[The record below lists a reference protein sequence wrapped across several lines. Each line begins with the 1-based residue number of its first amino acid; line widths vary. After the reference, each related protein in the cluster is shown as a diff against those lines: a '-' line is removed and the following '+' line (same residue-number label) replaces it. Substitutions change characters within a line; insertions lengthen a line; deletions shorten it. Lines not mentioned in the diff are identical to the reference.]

1 MPLHPN
7 RLKERGFN
15 QALEI
20 SRYIAKQYDVPLI
33 LDGCKRIKHTVPQMG
48 LPWKSRHKNIRNAFA
63 CNIELSGMHVAVID
77 DVMTT
82 GATLNELAKVLHK
95 QGAREISNWI
105 VSRAL
110 LDHNQ
115 TQTTTQF

>member
-20 SRYIAKQYDVPLI
+20 SRYIAKQYDLPL
-33 LDGCKRIKHTVPQMG
+33 LADDCKRIKHTAPQMG
-48 LPWKSRHKNIRNAFA
+48 LPWKSRQKNMRNAFA
-63 CNIELSGMHVAVID
+63 CKIELRGMHVAVID

-82 GATLNELAKVLHK
+82 GATLNELAKILHK
-95 QGAREISNWI
+95 QGAIEISNWV
-105 VSRAL
+105 VSRVL
-110 LDHNQ
+110 LDHNP
-115 TQTTTQF
+115 TQSTTPF